1 MRASVRNSSL
11 DAIVAARY
19 RGYLER
25 GLSVDDILTDPD
37 EAAGF
42 ARSVNERLPIGERL
56 PSSVILR
63 RLITLRKRGQD
74 RGGLPRSAGEHGGPA
89 IRPK

>member
-1 MRASVRNSSL
+1 M
-11 DAIVAARY
+11 AARY
-19 RGYLER
+19 LGYLER
-25 GLSVDDILTDPD
+25 GLSVDDILTDLD

-42 ARSVNERLPIGERL
+42 ARSVNERLPIGERQ

-74 RGGLPRSAGEHGGPA
+74 RGGLPRSAGDYRGLA
-89 IRPK
+89 TRPK